1 MTIRALF
8 VSAFVSIAMAAGAAD
23 AANLLTNGSFEDT
36 TGFVNQG
43 NDTMSL
49 FAGST
54 TMTGWTVAG
63 SSSHGL
69 AWIGP
74 TNPFGLTAQD
84 GSYFLDLT
92 DYVTG
97 GPFNGVSQSFGTTA
111 GHEYQVT
118 FYLGSSTIWGIED
131 GITASA
137 AGQSKTFTSTNGGS
151 STNLWQLETFTFLA
165 SASSTTLSLDGAS
178 GVQYI
183 GLDNVAATDL
193 GPSGAI
199 PEPSTWTML
208 LVGFLG
214 LAAAGYRVSRRGV
227 SATT

>member
-1 MTIRALF
+1 M
-8 VSAFVSIAMAAGAAD
+8 
-23 AANLLTNGSFEDT
+23 
-36 TGFVNQG
+36 
-43 NDTMSL
+43 
-49 FAGST
+49 
-54 TMTGWTVAG
+54 
-63 SSSHGL
+63 
-69 AWIGP
+69 
-74 TNPFGLTAQD
+74 
-84 GSYFLDLT
+84 
-92 DYVTG
+92 
-97 GPFNGVSQSFGTTA
+97 
-111 GHEYQVT
+111 
-118 FYLGSSTIWGIED
+118 
-131 GITASA
+131 ASA

-199 PEPSTWTML
+199 PEPSTWAML

-227 SATT
+227 STTT